1 MGECVELSAA
11 PFFSWIALCLEL
23 GVQAISESGQHGRG
37 VVIFGEVFDAVRV
50 LVAVVEFFERTLSKA

>member
-1 MGECVELSAA
+1 M
-11 PFFSWIALCLEL
+11 
-23 GVQAISESGQHGRG
+23 QAIGESGQHGRG